1 MGLIKLL
8 IDDRNGGGDD
18 LLTHR
23 FEPQGVN
30 HPAQWNICDAFDKA
44 GGADVIIADEA
55 QFLLRNRWIRWA
67 RWWMNAICRCS
78 ASRRGRIFRSI
89 SLMARC
95 LMELADFYR
104 QSQNDL
110 CLRAQGRRQRPHC
123 PAGEQ
128 RCLRCADP
136 ARRQRELSCDVLQCR
151 PEKKRPAIRHF
162 ESGEMI
168 QSKMRQRVGCRCLLW
183 KK

>member
-8 IDDRNGGGDD
+8 IDDRNGGGRSAHASVRTAGCKSSCPMEISVMP
-18 LLTHR
+18 LIK
-23 FEPQGVN
+23 
-30 HPAQWNICDAFDKA
+30 PAARMSSLQTKRNFCSGTDGSA
-44 GGADVIIADEA
+44 GT
-55 QFLLRNRWIRWA
+55 

-95 LMELADFYR
+95 LMELADFHR

-110 CLRAQGRRQRPHC
+110 CLRAQGHRQRPHC

-128 RCLRCADP
+128 RCSGVQIRLGGNSYLAMCCNAGRRKS
-136 ARRQRELSCDVLQCR
+136 ARQSDISSRE
-151 PEKKRPAIRHF
+151 K
-162 ESGEMI
+162 
-168 QSKMRQRVGCRCLLW
+168 
-183 KK
+183 

>member
-8 IDDRNGGGDD
+8 IDDRNGGGTICPRIG
-18 LLTHR
+18 LNRRGPIIL
-23 FEPQGVN
+23 PNG
-30 HPAQWNICDAFDKA
+30 NICDAFDKA

-95 LMELADFYR
+95 LMELADFHR

-110 CLRAQGRRQRPHC
+110 CLRAQGHRQRPHC

-128 RCLRCADP
+128 RCSGVQIRLGGNSYLAMCCNAGRRKN
-136 ARRQRELSCDVLQCR
+136 ARQSDISSRE
-151 PEKKRPAIRHF
+151 K
-162 ESGEMI
+162 
-168 QSKMRQRVGCRCLLW
+168 
-183 KK
+183 